1 MKLKLR
7 IAVVDDHAVVLL
19 GVKDFLEQ
27 DPNLQVVAT
36 FSTPSSLM
44 QYARSNPLDVV
55 LTDYSMPGDDVY
67 GDGLRYVD
75 YLIRHFP
82 DIKVLVLTTVSNPM
96 IISALYDAGVAGVL
110 LKEDPLSQ
118 IMAALQCV
126 RLNTRYYSPSFQA
139 GTPRQERTVFLS
151 ERANNLSPREFEVLR
166 HFANGESITEIA
178 ARLRRSVKTVSLQKN
193 SAMRKLNVDSNQD
206 LAAFCAEHHLF
217 D

>member
-36 FSTPSSLM
+36 FDTPSSLM
-44 QYARSNPLDVV
+44 EYARSNPLDVV
-55 LTDYSMPGDDVY
+55 LTDYSMPGDDLY

-82 DIKVLVLTTVSNPM
+82 HIKVLVLTTVSNPM

-139 GTPRQERTVFLS
+139 GTPRQKRTVFLS

-166 HFANGESITEIA
+166 HFAKGESITEIA

>member
-96 IISALYDAGVAGVL
+96 IISALYDAGVAGV
-110 LKEDPLSQ
+110 
-118 IMAALQCV
+118 
-126 RLNTRYYSPSFQA
+126 
-139 GTPRQERTVFLS
+139 
-151 ERANNLSPREFEVLR
+151 
-166 HFANGESITEIA
+166 
-178 ARLRRSVKTVSLQKN
+178 
-193 SAMRKLNVDSNQD
+193 
-206 LAAFCAEHHLF
+206 
-217 D
+217 

>member
-1 MKLKLR
+1 M
-7 IAVVDDHAVVLL
+7 
-19 GVKDFLEQ
+19 E
-27 DPNLQVVAT
+27 
-36 FSTPSSLM
+36 
-44 QYARSNPLDVV
+44 YARSNPLDVV
-55 LTDYSMPGDDVY
+55 LTDYSMPGDDLY

-82 DIKVLVLTTVSNPM
+82 HIKVLVLTTVSNPM

-166 HFANGESITEIA
+166 HFAKGESITEIA

>member
-110 LKEDPLSQ
+110 LKEEPLTQ

-126 RLNTRYYSPSFQA
+126 RLNARYYSRSFQA
-139 GTPRQERTVFLS
+139 DTPRQDRSVFLA
-151 ERANNLSPREFEVLR
+151 ERANSLSPREFEVLR

>member
-36 FSTPSSLM
+36 FDTPSSLM
-44 QYARSNPLDVV
+44 EYARSNPLDVV
-55 LTDYSMPGDDVY
+55 LTDYSMPGDDLY

-82 DIKVLVLTTVSNPM
+82 HIKVLVLT
-96 IISALYDAGVAGVL
+96 ALYDAGVAGVL

-166 HFANGESITEIA
+166 HFAKGESITEIA